1 MARAEVR
8 SLRQRAL
15 RMSSSR
21 AFAQRELG
29 YFIRRLAFLSFA
41 LVALVCIGAGAFA
54 IFEDTTWWKGFMH
67 SVDTIT
73 TIGSIPHPRTL
84 GGEITN
90 LVLIALG
97 LGTLFYLLV
106 TVTEL
111 FVAGELWGL
120 LEVRRMERR
129 IADLTDHYLICGFGR
144 VGHQVA
150 RDLRSADVPFVVID
164 ENPAVQEDM
173 EQEEVLHIDGRGS
186 DDETLRKAG
195 IDHARAVIACV
206 DSDAENIFITLTAR
220 GLRPD
225 IEIVARASQEGSE
238 MKLLR
243 AGANDVISPYKAS
256 GHAMARL
263 ALASDDRSVT
273 APAPP
278 ATR

>member
-1 MARAEVR
+1 MARVEVR

-15 RMSSSR
+15 RISTSR

-41 LVALVCIGAGAFA
+41 LVALVCMGAGAFA
-54 IFEDTTWWKGFMH
+54 IFEDTSWWEGFMH

-120 LEVRRMERR
+120 LEVRRMQRR
-129 IADLTDHYLICGFGR
+129 IADLKDHYLICGFGR
-144 VGHQVA
+144 VGHQVV
-150 RDLRSADVPFVVID
+150 RDMESSDVPFVVID
-164 ENPAVQEDM
+164 DNAEVQELI
-173 EQEEVLHIDGRGS
+173 EQCGVLHIDGRGS
-186 DDETLRKAG
+186 DDERLLKAG
-195 IDHARAVIACV
+195 IERARAVIACV

-225 IEIVARASQEGSE
+225 VEIVARAAQDSSE
-238 MKLLR
+238 QKLLR
-243 AGANDVISPYKAS
+243 AGANDV
-256 GHAMARL
+256 
-263 ALASDDRSVT
+263 
-273 APAPP
+273 
-278 ATR
+278 